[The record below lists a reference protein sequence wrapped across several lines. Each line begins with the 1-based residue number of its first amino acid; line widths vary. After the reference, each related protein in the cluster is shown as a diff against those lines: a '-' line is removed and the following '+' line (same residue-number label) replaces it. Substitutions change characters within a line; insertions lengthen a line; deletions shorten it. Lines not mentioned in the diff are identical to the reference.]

1 MAIELSFFEAVG
13 DELAMLH
20 HNDHTMQTIVHL
32 AKVTET
38 PINTEAVKALV
49 SDSTTGAVVLFSGD
63 VRDHDHGRA
72 VISLTYEGHPS
83 AQEVLAAVVNE
94 FAAQS
99 QITAIAAVHRI
110 GDIPI
115 GEAALVVAVG
125 SSHRGDAFAAAGALV
140 DVIKEKLPVWKHQF
154 FADGAD
160 EWVNCA

>member
-1 MAIELSFFEAVG
+1 MPA
-13 DELAMLH
+13 
-20 HNDHTMQTIVHL
+20 IVHL
-32 AKVTET
+32 SEITET
-38 PINTEAVKALV
+38 PIDAEAVKALV

-72 VISLTYEGHPS
+72 VISLTYECHPS
-83 AQEVLAAVVNE
+83 SQEVLAALVND
-94 FAAQS
+94 FAARS
-99 QITAIAAVHRI
+99 QITSIAAVHRI

-125 SSHRGDAFAAAGALV
+125 RSHRGDAFAAVGSLV

-154 FADGAD
+154 FSDGSD

>member
-1 MAIELSFFEAVG
+1 MPA
-13 DELAMLH
+13 
-20 HNDHTMQTIVHL
+20 IVHL
-32 AKVTET
+32 SKITEA
-38 PINTEAVKALV
+38 PINAEAVKALV

-72 VISLTYEGHPS
+72 VISLTYECHPS
-83 AQEVLAAVVNE
+83 SQEVLAALVND
-94 FAAQS
+94 FAARS
-99 QITAIAAVHRI
+99 QITSIAAVHRI

-125 SSHRGDAFAAAGALV
+125 SSHRGDAFTATGALV

-154 FADGAD
+154 FSDGSD